1 MPELSS
7 SCPSAETTNEHIS
20 RQTRTRS
27 SNRETLVD
35 VAIFLVSRVLRR
47 LYFRGLKGGHQGHGV
62 EVVVVIT
69 LDGAAG
75 EAIITVDHR
84 H

>member
-1 MPELSS
+1 
-7 SCPSAETTNEHIS
+7 
-20 RQTRTRS
+20 
-27 SNRETLVD
+27 
-35 VAIFLVSRVLRR
+35 LRR